1 MPTSTTITAMQGDS
15 AYSRHR
21 AYSGYVNARASD
33 LFRYLDDHRRLSSH
47 MSESSW
53 RMAGSHMDIVLDE
66 GQGQRP
72 GSRIRLHGRV
82 LRLNV
87 SVETVVTEHAA
98 PRAKVWQTVQ
108 APRLLVI
115 GAYRMGFEIAPQ
127 SEGSQLRV
135 FIDYELPVSGLP
147 RVLGRLLGNWYAA
160 WCTRQM
166 VQDAQAHYAKDSQ
179 KPGMP

>member
-1 MPTSTTITAMQGDS
+1 MQTSTTIRVVHGGT

-21 AYSGYVNARASD
+21 DYSGKVNAGASD

-47 MSESSW
+47 MSQSSW
-53 RMAGSHMDIVLDE
+53 RMAGSRMDIVLDE

-82 LRLNV
+82 LGLNV
-87 SVETVVTEHAA
+87 FVETVVTEHAA
-98 PRAKVWQTVQ
+98 PRVKVWETVQ

-115 GAYRMGFEIAPQ
+115 GAYRMGFEIGPQ
-127 SEGSQLRV
+127 SEGSRLRV
-135 FIDYELPVSGLP
+135 FIDYELPLSGPP
-147 RVLGRLLGNWYAA
+147 RVLGRLLGDWYAT

-166 VQDAQAHYAKDSQ
+166 VRDAQAHYQ
-179 KPGMP
+179 

>member
-1 MPTSTTITAMQGDS
+1 
-15 AYSRHR
+15 
-21 AYSGYVNARASD
+21 
-33 LFRYLDDHRRLSSH
+33 

-82 LRLNV
+82 LGVGV

-98 PRAKVWQTVQ
+98 PHVKVWQTVQ

-115 GAYRMGFEIAPQ
+115 GAYRMGFEIRPQ
-127 SEGSQLRV
+127 SEGSLLRV
-135 FIDYELPVSGLP
+135 SIDYELPLSGLP
-147 RVLGRLLGNWYAA
+147 HVLGRLLGDWYAA
-160 WCTRQM
+160 WCTRRM
-166 VQDAQAHYAKDSQ
+166 AQDAQTHYQ
-179 KPGMP
+179 KSGTT